1 MLFLPILP
9 DSRSLLEKGSAPVPV
24 KIVHSYDHPGWQVGS
39 HCHPD
44 HAELLYIAGGHGV
57 YVVDNTP
64 FHVAE
69 GDLLLFN
76 SGVFHSL
83 ESAWNEPLDVW
94 ACGIKDF
101 CFIGLPQNALLAPGA
116 FPVFHTGADSAFLY
130 GLFREM
136 LRQQENKQPGSY
148 ALCCSLASTLLLWCR
163 QLAARCEQQAA
174 EDKKDFVPE
183 ILRYLDSHYA
193 EHITMDTL
201 AQKFHISPSH
211 ISHEMQRLC
220 HVSPIGYLIDRRI
233 RQAQWELASTQLS
246 LKDVA
251 LHVGYDNPA
260 HFSHLFFERVGMK
273 PLEFRRKYAQ

>member
-9 DSRSLLEKGSAPVPV
+9 DSRSLLENGSAPVPV

-44 HAELLYIAGGHGV
+44 HAELLYIAGGHEV

-101 CFIGLPQNALLAPGA
+101 CFIGLPQNALLTPGA

-136 LRQQENKQPGSY
+136 LHQQENKQPGSY
-148 ALCCSLASTLLLWCR
+148 ALCCSLASALLLWCR

-174 EDKKDFVPE
+174 EDKKYFVPE

-193 EHITMDTL
+193 
-201 AQKFHISPSH
+201 
-211 ISHEMQRLC
+211 
-220 HVSPIGYLIDRRI
+220 
-233 RQAQWELASTQLS
+233 
-246 LKDVA
+246 
-251 LHVGYDNPA
+251 
-260 HFSHLFFERVGMK
+260 
-273 PLEFRRKYAQ
+273 